1 MQRRPPLPWHH
12 TSVVFP
18 PPIRGW
24 DRQQRY
30 DAQLINIL
38 AKEMEMFDN
47 YRKCPLVIP
56 GGSSDDGG
64 EPMSWPSD
72 KIHLAEVQHA
82 QFLKS

>member
-1 MQRRPPLPWHH
+1 
-12 TSVVFP
+12 
-18 PPIRGW
+18 
-24 DRQQRY
+24 
-30 DAQLINIL
+30 
-38 AKEMEMFDN
+38 MFDN